1 MRGNGMIQKIKEFID
16 KIKFYALILGGLCL
30 LGAMINLF
38 SHSVEKAKA
47 GFLFCGGAVVLY
59 GLLELLYRVLPEPKP
74 QPAPVMSSMPPV
86 PAVASTKVLG
96 LVVMLERPL
105 RFSGDQQALV
115 QSILQQQRKEFHR
128 MVSDSVPMQISVA
141 GTDLEDEAYVYAR
154 CRIFFEPLDTWKNNT
169 EFLSRVAVGS
179 FMASDGNRGRHFSFL
194 DRSINPRKI
203 D

>member
-1 MRGNGMIQKIKEFID
+1 MIQKIKEFID

-30 LGAMINLF
+30 LGAIINLF

-74 QPAPVMSSMPPV
+74 QPIPAVNVPSV
-86 PAVASTKVLG
+86 PAVAPIKVLG

-105 RFSGDQQALV
+105 RFPGNQQALV
-115 QSILQQQRKEFHR
+115 RSILQQQRNEFHR

-141 GTDLEDEAYVYAR
+141 GTDLNDEAYIYAK
-154 CRIFFEPLDTWKNNT
+154 CRAFFESLGTWQNND
-169 EFLSRVAVGS
+169 EFLRRVAVGS
-179 FMASDGNRGRHFSFL
+179 FTASDGNRGKHFSFL
-194 DRSINPRKI
+194 DRGI
-203 D
+203 